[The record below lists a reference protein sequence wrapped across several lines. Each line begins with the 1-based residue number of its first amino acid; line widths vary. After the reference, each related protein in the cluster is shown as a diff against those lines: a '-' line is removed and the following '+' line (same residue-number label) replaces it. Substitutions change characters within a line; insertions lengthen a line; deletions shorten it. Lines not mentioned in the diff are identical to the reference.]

1 VLDNLEHL
9 LDVAPMLADMLGRCP
24 GVRILATSRAPLRL
38 RWERELPVPPLA
50 LPDPGD
56 GGDPASIGDAPA
68 IRLFVERATAARP
81 DLAIGPADMAAIAA
95 ICARLDGLPLAIE
108 LAAAWIRLLLPRA
121 LLVRMDSALP
131 LLAGGQRDLP
141 ARQRTL
147 RETIAW
153 SYDLLAPAEQVW
165 LRRLAVFAGGWTIE
179 AAAEIREAE
188 DEAPQDTL
196 PAMAA
201 LVDQS
206 MILRMEGIGDE
217 PRFDML
223 HTIREFCLE
232 RLAHEGEEARV
243 RGRHSSYFVVLA
255 EEAAPHLESQEQAAW
270 LGRLAREAGNLRAAL
285 DWLYAQRDGETG
297 LRLVRAL
304 KVYWFVR
311 GHLIE
316 GSERAVA
323 FATLDEA
330 AAFPLLHSDALIAA
344 GFLAREYGD
353 YDGAEAASRQA
364 LELAHRLHDRQRAAD
379 AMANLGYVAL
389 QRGEDDAA
397 RDLFRRSLATYREVG
412 NLQGIA
418 DSLSFLALTAYRG
431 GDLAAAR
438 QLNEESLAIWEGLDD
453 QQATVWART
462 RLALVLLA
470 QGEHVAAYE
479 CLMASLVTSR
489 ALDFRWG
496 FSWCFDGLAHL
507 EATAGEHALAAQLLA
522 AAEAVRE
529 VAGFQLSHAEWAEND
544 RLRERVRKE
553 LGAAAFGRIWREREG
568 WQVER
573 LANAVARARSRW
585 ASVIWNHPDGLAQ

>member
-1 VLDNLEHL
+1 
-9 LDVAPMLADMLGRCP
+9 
-24 GVRILATSRAPLRL
+24 
-38 RWERELPVPPLA
+38 
-50 LPDPGD
+50 
-56 GGDPASIGDAPA
+56 
-68 IRLFVERATAARP
+68 
-81 DLAIGPADMAAIAA
+81 
-95 ICARLDGLPLAIE
+95 
-108 LAAAWIRLLLPRA
+108 
-121 LLVRMDSALP
+121 
-131 LLAGGQRDLP
+131 
-141 ARQRTL
+141 
-147 RETIAW
+147 
-153 SYDLLAPAEQVW
+153 
-165 LRRLAVFAGGWTIE
+165 
-179 AAAEIREAE
+179 
-188 DEAPQDTL
+188 
-196 PAMAA
+196 MAA
-201 LVDQS
+201 LLDQS
-206 MILRMEGIGDE
+206 MILRMEGIGGE

-232 RLAHEGEEARV
+232 RLAREAAQV
-243 RGRHSSYFVVLA
+243 RGRHAGYFVALA
-255 EEAAPHLESQEQAAW
+255 EEAAPHLEGQEQAMW
-270 LGRLAREAGNLRAAL
+270 LNHLAREADNLRAAL
-285 DWLYAQRDGETG
+285 NWLYAQGGAETG

-316 GSERAVA
+316 GSERAAA

-330 AAFPLLHSDALIAA
+330 AAYPLLRGDALTAA

-353 YDGAEAASRQA
+353 YDRAEAASRQA
-364 LELAHRLHDRQRAAD
+364 LALAHRLHDRQRAAD

-438 QLNEESLAIWEGLDD
+438 HLNEQSLAIWEGLDD
-453 QQATVWART
+453 RQATVWAQT

-470 QGEHVAAYE
+470 QGEHAAAYE
-479 CLMASLVTSR
+479 RLMASLETSQ

-507 EATAGEHALAAQLLA
+507 AATAGEHALAARLLA

-529 VAGFQLSHAEWAEND
+529 AAGVRLSHAELAEND
-544 RLRERVRKE
+544 RLRERLRKE
-553 LGAAAFGRIWREREG
+553 LGAAFGRIWGEREG

-573 LANAVARARSRW
+573 LAYAVARARSRW
-585 ASVIWNHPDGLAQ
+585 AAVILD